1 MANSSTDQHA
11 STLFSH
17 IEVPYLI
24 EIVAFLL
31 TVVILVPLFKA
42 IKVTPIMGYLA
53 VGALLGPFG
62 MAVISDATNMQHFAE
77 LGIVFLLFTIGLEL
91 SFERLKAYSKMI
103 FGLGTCHVLLCSV
116 AIGSI
121 AYFWGNNIKAAI
133 VIGLC
138 LALSST
144 AMVVQ
149 ILTERNEISAK
160 HGRVSFAV
168 LLFQDLAVVP
178 ILILLTIFGSEN
190 NNNIF
195 ADVTLAIVKAL
206 AAVLLIVI
214 LGRYLMRYLF
224 RMVAKTHSVDVFTAM
239 TLLAILATSLLT
251 GLAGLSLA
259 LGAFLAGLLIAETE
273 FRHQVETEIEPFKG
287 LLLGLFFMGVGMNL
301 DFSAAYQNAFWI
313 MASVFGLVLIK
324 TLIGTLLARL
334 FGVPIGDALRAGLML
349 SEAGEFAFVVIGQA
363 TTAYSIIDPVTGQFM
378 IIVAGLSMAITPL
391 LAMMANPLG
400 KRIGKESDEVLRTQ
414 PNMDD
419 VHGHVIIAGYG
430 RVGKAV
436 AKILAQQSVPYI
448 ALDTDPDNVR
458 PEPGCKQPMF
468 LGDASNTELLRN
480 SGAASASVLLVTMDN
495 AKAAMKT
502 VKNVRQHWPSLPIV
516 IRSHD
521 QAHADE
527 LRNAGATMIVPETL
541 EASLQLS
548 GHVLSNCGLSR
559 EEANSY
565 IELVRR
571 HDYQEMHATPE
582 KIE

>member
-1 MANSSTDQHA
+1 MFTHVN
-11 STLFSH
+11 
-17 IEVPYLI
+17 VPYLVEVVI
-24 EIVAFLL
+24 FLL

-53 VGALLGPFG
+53 IGALVGPFG
-62 MAVISDATNMQHFAE
+62 FAVIHDATNMQHFAE
-77 LGIVFLLFTIGLEL
+77 LGVVFLLFTIGLEL

-103 FGLGTCHVLLCSV
+103 FGLGTSHVLLCSI

-121 AYFWGNNIKAAI
+121 AYLWGNNVKAAI

-138 LALSST
+138 MALSST

-149 ILTERNEISAK
+149 ILTERSEISAK

-190 NNNIF
+190 NSNIF
-195 ADVTLAIVKAL
+195 ADVSLAVIKAL

-301 DFSAAYQNAFWI
+301 DFHAAYDNAFWI
-313 MASVFGLVLIK
+313 IASVFGLILVK
-324 TLIGTLLARL
+324 TIIGAFLARL
-334 FGVPIGDALRAGLML
+334 FGVPTGDAVRSGLML

-363 TTAYSIIDPVTGQFM
+363 TMMYNIIEPDIGQFM
-378 IIVAGLSMAITPL
+378 IIVAGLSMTITPL
-391 LAMMANPLG
+391 LAVVANPLG
-400 KRIGKESDEVLRTQ
+400 KLIGRETDDVIRTN

-419 VHGHVIIAGYG
+419 VHDHVIIAGYG

-436 AKILAQQSVPYI
+436 AKILAQQSVPYL
-448 ALDTDPDNVR
+448 ALDTVPANVR

-480 SGAASASVLLVTMDN
+480 SGAASAAVLLVTMDN

-502 VKNVRQHWPSLPIV
+502 VKTARQHWPSLPIV
-516 IRSHD
+516 VRSHD
-521 QAHADE
+521 QVHADE
-527 LRNAGATMIVPETL
+527 LRRAGASMIVPETL

-548 GHVLSNCGLSR
+548 GHVLSSCGFSR
-559 EEANSY
+559 DEANAC

-571 HDYQEMHATPE
+571 HDYQEMHVAPE
-582 KIE
+582 